1 VSLRDVLI
9 VQHIG
14 AIPVWVV
21 ANLALLPH
29 TNAWTP
35 GGELIVTH
43 HPVTRWGSLQP
54 IKSR

>member
-1 VSLRDVLI
+1 MSLRDVLI